1 MGIGVSVVSKVMTL
15 VVPADQGVGE
25 INVIAGAI
33 FTTLV
38 VPADQ
43 GVWEMDVIAG
53 ASTTTAA
60 AAA

>member
-1 MGIGVSVVSKVMTL
+1 MTL